1 MPPPGGYTP
10 LSSDPLPGL
19 PSVAGGRSSA
29 GGGPL
34 GETGP
39 AGVILGARGSGSRQ
53 GRAGPGAD
61 GCRGLALPATV
72 RGTGRAGPEQGEA
85 AGRAAAGSVRVK
97 DRRTV
102 RPLPRCLPGGAAR
115 AGGGGPRTV
124 KSHHVICLTTAS
136 HEPPAARC
144 RSAHRIFNFRSTRA
158 PPPPTGRN
166 TGPPPSTDHPPPATH
181 QAPLPHH
188 GPRPP
193 RPHHARHPR
202 HGRHE
207 HRSHPEHPHTT
218 FTANTTGGPRKPRA
232 PAPDRTAPSW
242 PPRGDAQRP
251 GRPLEGTPRPGTPA
265 PPRSRPPRV
274 GRRPGPGGAGGTVSA
289 SGTGQRLATK
299 TCEAVSVFNSA
310 ASPLEPTRTPPA
322 DSVTLT
328 TEPGCT
334 PPGAGCT

>member
-166 TGPPPSTDHPPPATH
+166 TGPRPPQTTPHRPLTRLPSRTTGLARLVRITRGTRATGATNTAATPSTLTPRSPRTRPAARASHGPLPRTGQHPHGRPAGTH
-181 QAPLPHH
+181 KGRGAPL
-188 GPRPP
+188 
-193 RPHHARHPR
+193 
-202 HGRHE
+202 
-207 HRSHPEHPHTT
+207 
-218 FTANTTGGPRKPRA
+218 
-232 PAPDRTAPSW
+232 
-242 PPRGDAQRP
+242 RG
-251 GRPLEGTPRPGTPA
+251 
-265 PPRSRPPRV
+265 
-274 GRRPGPGGAGGTVSA
+274 RPGPGPRLLPGPARPESADGPEQAVREERSALREQVSA
-289 SGTGQRLATK
+289 WRRRRARRSR
-299 TCEAVSVFNSA
+299 CSA
-310 ASPLEPTRTPPA
+310 RPPHRWSRRGRRRPTR
-322 DSVTLT
+322 
-328 TEPGCT
+328 
-334 PPGAGCT
+334 